1 MPQSFDRVY
10 QSMVWMWKE
19 VKQADPDNALRF
31 CQGWLNY
38 AKEYFQLK
46 KWPFSMLKVCLQRG
60 PTNFMRPRDVVK
72 MMLFFYGN
80 KLPYICA
87 GHWVLIRIGIS
98 NCDRKDHRA
107 KQAKQSDQSDSTE
120 LPCSKKKWKNTS
132 LLRSQTETLHTNRS
146 VGICKIISSHIKYPH
161 KH

>member
-98 NCDRKDHRA
+98 NCDRKDYRA
-107 KQAKQSDQSDSTE
+107 KQMTKRILKCYIAAKRHG
-120 LPCSKKKWKNTS
+120 KV
-132 LLRSQTETLHTNRS
+132 LRYFNLKERRYMP
-146 VGICKIISSHIKYPH
+146 IKQ
-161 KH
+161 

>member
-1 MPQSFDRVY
+1 MPQSFDQVY

-98 NCDRKDHRA
+98 NSDRKDHRA
-107 KQAKQSDQSDSTE
+107 KQAINRILQSYLVAKRNGKVLRYFDLKQRRYMPIDQ
-120 LPCSKKKWKNTS
+120 
-132 LLRSQTETLHTNRS
+132 
-146 VGICKIISSHIKYPH
+146 
-161 KH
+161 

>member
-1 MPQSFDRVY
+1 MPQSFDHVY

-87 GHWVLIRIGIS
+87 GHWVLIRIRIS

-107 KQAKQSDQSDSTE
+107 KQAILQSYLVAKRNGKVLRYFDLKQRRYMPIDQ
-120 LPCSKKKWKNTS
+120 
-132 LLRSQTETLHTNRS
+132 
-146 VGICKIISSHIKYPH
+146 
-161 KH
+161 